1 MLTASPDASESYSIK
16 FAELRHKLVKALG
29 TDTVDVV
36 LERGVR
42 EIATSY
48 PAFRLDKTEHDG
60 LQITW
65 QPGALAEHSEET
77 VRAAYSAL
85 YAVMLIILA
94 RILGRE
100 IAVRLA
106 AAADA
111 ERVLQ
116 GHPIESPS

>member
-1 MLTASPDASESYSIK
+1 VFEASTDGTSGAYAAR
-16 FAELRHKLVKALG
+16 FAELRRKLVESLG
-29 TDTVDVV
+29 KDTVDVV

-42 EIATSY
+42 EIAPVHPGFSIT
-48 PAFRLDKTEHDG
+48 AGEGEDLRV
-60 LQITW
+60 TW
-65 QPGALAEHSEET
+65 QPVDTADDSGEA

-85 YAVMLIILA
+85 YAAMLIILA

-111 ERVLQ
+111 EHVLQ
-116 GHPIESPS
+116 GQLLGRA

>member
-1 MLTASPDASESYSIK
+1 MLGTAQETPEAYSVR
-16 FAELRHKLVKALG
+16 FAELRRKLVDALG

-36 LERGVR
+36 LRRGVR
-42 EIATSY
+42 EIAAVY
-48 PAFRLDKTEHDG
+48 PDFKLTPIEG
-60 LQITW
+60 GSLQLTW
-65 QPGALAEHSEET
+65 DSDRQPGESEEF

-85 YAVMLIILA
+85 YAVMLVILA

-111 ERVLQ
+111 EAVLH
-116 GHPIESPS
+116 GGPFGSAD